1 MAITGVKIS
10 TFANSRIDLL
20 SKETGV
26 SKLEIVSRT
35 MEWFTNQPKA
45 LRAIVLGQIDEECVL
60 DLLISLHK
68 NEKDWK
74 KRIKNLEADRREFDK
89 QSQAAKK

>member
-1 MAITGVKIS
+1 MEITGVKIS
-10 TFANSRIDLL
+10 KFANSRIDLL

-45 LRAIVLGQIDEECVL
+45 LRAIILGQIDEECIL
-60 DLLISLHK
+60 DLLISLRK

-74 KRIKNLEADRREFDK
+74 KRIKNLEADRKAFER
-89 QSQAAKK
+89 QSQAE

>member
-1 MAITGVKIS
+1 MEITGVKIS
-10 TFANSRIDLL
+10 RFANSRLDSV

-26 SKLEIVSRT
+26 SKLEIVNRT
-35 MEWFTNQPKA
+35 IEWFSSQPKA
-45 LRAIVLGQIDEECVL
+45 LRAIILGQIDEECVL

-74 KRIKNLEADRREFDK
+74 KRIKNLEADRRAFEK
-89 QSQAAKK
+89 QSQAESQ